1 MTFFVIPFLIL
12 YFHLLLSSALQNM
25 KIKEQIFNHLC
36 ETFLKRCLKRLSFF
50 DVHPI

>member
-1 MTFFVIPFLIL
+1 MIFFVIPFLLIL

-36 ETFLKRCLKRLSFF
+36 ETFLKRCLKDFFSIQSFL
-50 DVHPI
+50 